1 MRSEWREVPVKEL
14 GEIVTGKTP
23 RTKIEENFGG
33 TIPFLTP
40 SDNMTVKYVRSTK
53 RTLSKQGVAEVSNK
67 VLPANSIA
75 VSCIGS
81 DLGKVVMTTEETVTN
96 QQINSIIPS
105 EFYDPDFI
113 YYSMKILGEKLNFL
127 SKTSTAV
134 PIINKTQFSNE
145 SILVPSLSTQK
156 AIADTLSCLDAKIEV
171 NNRIIKNLEEQA
183 QAIFKNWFIDFEP
196 FQDGEFVESELGMIP
211 EGWKAGTIADLGEV
225 VGGSTPSKKFT
236 EYYSENGIA
245 WITPKDLSLNK
256 NKFVSKGQIGI
267 TQLGLK
273 NSSAR
278 VMPKGTVLFSSR
290 APIGYIAI
298 AKNEVTTNQGFKS
311 VVPREDVGTE
321 YVYHFLKNNV
331 STIEAVAGGSTFKE
345 VSGTTMKQI
354 PALIPSK
361 RVLEEFKKA
370 IHLHFQLQE
379 LLEQQNTTLATLRDT
394 LLPKLMSGGIE
405 VPIDQ

>member
-1 MRSEWREVPVKEL
+1 MLKDIVDFNPSEPLKRGTVTKKIGMADIIEHQRSIPSY
-14 GEIVTGKTP
+14 
-23 RTKIEENFGG
+23 EEAKYTSG
-33 TIPFLTP
+33 TRFRNGDTLFARITP
-40 SDNMTVKYVRSTK
+40 SLENGKIAQVNILDEDEVGFGSTEFIVWRYKDN
-53 RTLSKQGVAEVSNK
+53 
-67 VLPANSIA
+67 I
-75 VSCIGS
+75 S
-81 DLGKVVMTTEETVTN
+81 D
-96 QQINSIIPS
+96 P
-105 EFYDPDFI
+105 
-113 YYSMKILGEKLNFL
+113 NFL
-127 SKTSTAV
+127 FYLANYR
-134 PIINKTQFSNE
+134 PIIDAAIKSMVGTSGRQRVQLDVLQNYQYTC
-145 SILVPSLSTQK
+145 PPLSTQK

-183 QAIFKNWFIDFEP
+183 QAIFKSWFIDFEP
-196 FQDGEFVESELGMIP
+196 FQEGEFIESELGMIP
-211 EGWKAGTIADLGEV
+211 EGWNAGTIADLGEV

-256 NKFVSKGQIGI
+256 NKFVAKGQIDI

-273 NSSAR
+273 NSSAK

-379 LLEQQNTTLATLRDT
+379 LLEEQNTILATLRDT
-394 LLPKLMSGGIE
+394 LLPKLMSGEIE